1 LRIAAVK
8 LLAID
13 TALDACS
20 AAILDGDKVL
30 ARVVSPGGKGNA
42 ERLLPVLEQAR
53 IAAGI
58 ELKQLDAIAATIG
71 PGSFTGIRTALAT
84 ARALGLAL
92 NRPVHGVITTQA
104 LAIAAAQ
111 PGQST
116 VAVIDARRGEVY
128 MQAFAPAAAGLGGAL
143 AEPQILPIAAAVA
156 ALPAGATVL
165 VGSGAALL
173 QQASGRDDL
182 ILSSA
187 EPNPDP
193 VIVARLALA
202 QPRPQHAP
210 SPLYIR
216 PPDAALPAVAQPRAS
231 LSVAVQF
238 CGVEAAD
245 ILAPLHEEAFAGD
258 ARGEV
263 WNAQS
268 FRELLAMPGA
278 LCLLAVSGDQP
289 VGFLLLRIAA
299 DEAEVITLGV
309 KPRLRRLG
317 VAETLMRAGLAQLA
331 ERGVARCFLEVAED
345 NAAARALYAGLG
357 FTAVGHRRGYYAAG
371 GDAVVM
377 QVLLSFSDKS
387 QK

>member
-1 LRIAAVK
+1 MK

-53 IAAGI
+53 AAAGI

-92 NRPVHGVITTQA
+92 NRPVHGVTTTQA

-111 PGQST
+111 PGRHT
-116 VAVIDARRGEVY
+116 VAAIDARRGEVY
-128 MQAFAPAAAGLGGAL
+128 MQAFAAADTALGATL
-143 AEPQILPIAAAVA
+143 DEPRILPIAAAVA
-156 ALPAGATVL
+156 ALPGGATIL

-173 QQASGRDDL
+173 QQAANRDDL
-182 ILSSA
+182 ILSPA

-210 SPLYIR
+210 APLYIR
-216 PPDAALPAVAQPRAS
+216 PPDAALPAVVQPRAS
-231 LSVAVQF
+231 LNVAVRPS
-238 CGVEAAD
+238 GIEAAD
-245 ILAPLHEEAFAGD
+245 TLALLHEEAFAGD
-258 ARGEV
+258 ARGEI

-278 LCLLAVSGDQP
+278 LCLLALSGDQP

-331 ERGVARCFLEVAED
+331 ERGAVRCFLEVAED
-345 NAAARALYAGLG
+345 NLAARALYGGLG
-357 FTAVGHRRGYYAAG
+357 FNAVGHRRGYYAAG
-371 GDAVVM
+371 GNAVVM
-377 QVLLSFSDKS
+377 QVLLSFLDKS

>member
-1 LRIAAVK
+1 MK

-20 AAILDGDKVL
+20 AAILEGVSDDEWRVL

-92 NRPVHGVITTQA
+92 NRPVHGVTTTQT
-104 LAIAAAQ
+104 LAFAAVQSGRNIA
-111 PGQST
+111 
-116 VAVIDARRGEVY
+116 AVIDARRGEVY
-128 MQAFAPAAAGLGGAL
+128 MQAFAAAGVGLGPAL
-143 AEPQILPIAAAVA
+143 TEPRILPVAAAVA

-173 QQASGRDDL
+173 QQAAGRADL
-182 ILSSA
+182 LLSPA
-187 EPNPDP
+187 DPNPDP

-210 SPLYIR
+210 APLYVR
-216 PPDAALPAVAQPRAS
+216 PPDAALPAVVQPRAS
-231 LSVAVQF
+231 LSVTVQS
-238 CGVEAAD
+238 CGAEAAD
-245 ILAPLHEEAFAGD
+245 ILALLHEEAFAGE
-258 ARGEV
+258 ARGEI

-278 LCLLAVSGDQP
+278 LCLLAFSGDQP
-289 VGFLLLRIAA
+289 VGLLLLRIAA

-317 VAETLMRAGLAQLA
+317 VAAALMQAGLAQLA
-331 ERGVARCFLEVAED
+331 GRGVARCFLEVAEG

-357 FTAVGHRRGYYAAG
+357 FAAVGHRRGYYAAG

-377 QVLLSFSDKS
+377 QVLLSVPSNSK
-387 QK
+387 K

>member
-1 LRIAAVK
+1 MK

-128 MQAFAPAAAGLGGAL
+128 MQAFAPAAAGLGVAL
-143 AEPQILPIAAAVA
+143 AEPQILPIATALA

-173 QQASGRDDL
+173 QQAAGRDDL

-231 LSVAVQF
+231 LNVAVQS

-278 LCLLAVSGDQP
+278 LCLMALSGDQP
-289 VGFLLLRIAA
+289 VGFLLLRTAA

-331 ERGVARCFLEVAED
+331 GRGVARCFLEVAED
-345 NAAARALYAGLG
+345 NAAARALYAGLD
-357 FTAVGHRRGYYAAG
+357 FRAVGHRRGYYAAG

>member
-1 LRIAAVK
+1 MK

-20 AAILDGDKVL
+20 AAILEGDKVL

-53 IAAGI
+53 AAAGI

-92 NRPVHGVITTQA
+92 NRPVHGVTTTQA
-104 LAIAAAQ
+104 LAVAAAQ
-111 PGQST
+111 PGRHT

-128 MQAFAPAAAGLGGAL
+128 MQAFAAADISLGEAL
-143 AEPQILPIAAAVA
+143 AEPRILPIAAAVA
-156 ALPAGATVL
+156 ALPAGTTIL
-165 VGSGAALL
+165 VGSGALLL
-173 QQASGRDDL
+173 QQAAGRNDNL

-231 LSVAVQF
+231 LNVAVQS

-245 ILAPLHEEAFAGD
+245 ILAPLHEEAFSGD

-278 LCLLAVSGDQP
+278 LCLLAFSGDQP

-331 ERGVARCFLEVAED
+331 QRGVARCFLEVAED
-345 NAAARALYAGLG
+345 NTAARALYAGLD
-357 FTAVGHRRGYYAAG
+357 FEAVGHRRGYYAAG

>member
-1 LRIAAVK
+1 MK

-104 LAIAAAQ
+104 LAIAAVQ
-111 PGQST
+111 PGRN
-116 VAVIDARRGEVY
+116 VAAVIDARRGEVY
-128 MQAFAPAAAGLGGAL
+128 MQAFAPADAGLGGAL
-143 AEPQILPIAAAVA
+143 AEPQILPIATALA

-193 VIVARLALA
+193 VVVGRLALA

-231 LSVAVQF
+231 LNVAVQS

-278 LCLLAVSGDQP
+278 LCLMALSGDQP

-331 ERGVARCFLEVAED
+331 GRGVARCFLEVAED
-345 NAAARALYAGLG
+345 NAAARALYAGLD
-357 FTAVGHRRGYYAAG
+357 FRAVGHRRGYYAAG

>member
-1 LRIAAVK
+1 MK

-128 MQAFAPAAAGLGGAL
+128 MQAFAPAAAGLGVAL
-143 AEPQILPIAAAVA
+143 AEPQILPIATALA

-173 QQASGRDDL
+173 QQAAGRDDL

-231 LSVAVQF
+231 LNVAVQS

-278 LCLLAVSGDQP
+278 LCLMALSGDQP

-331 ERGVARCFLEVAED
+331 GRGVARCFLEVAED
-345 NAAARALYAGLG
+345 NAAARALYAGLD
-357 FTAVGHRRGYYAAG
+357 FRAVGHRRGYYAAG